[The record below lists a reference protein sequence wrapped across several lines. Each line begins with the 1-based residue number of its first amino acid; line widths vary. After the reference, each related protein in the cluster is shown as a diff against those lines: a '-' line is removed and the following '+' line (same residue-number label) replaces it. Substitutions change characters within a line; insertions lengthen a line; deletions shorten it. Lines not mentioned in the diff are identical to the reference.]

1 MHYLKKT
8 TLRINTMTNLD
19 ILGLAASVFTTSS
32 QIPQAIRTYKTR
44 DVSGISLPTY
54 VIITIGLMLWL
65 TYGIIK
71 NDLPLIVA
79 NSTMVLL
86 TFAIAMMK
94 VVFEKNPA

>member
-1 MHYLKKT
+1 
-8 TLRINTMTNLD
+8 MTDLD

-44 DVSGISLPTY
+44 DVSGISLSTY
-54 VIITIGLMLWL
+54 VIITIGLLLWL

-86 TFAIAMMK
+86 TIVITIMK
-94 VVFEKNPA
+94 VVFEKK

>member
-8 TLRINTMTNLD
+8 IKAITMTNLD
-19 ILGLAASVFTTSS
+19 LLGLAASIFTTSS
-32 QIPQAIRTYKTR
+32 QIPQVIRTYKTR
-44 DVSGISLPTY
+44 DVSGISLSTY
-54 VIITIGLMLWL
+54 VIITIGLLLWL

-86 TFAIAMMK
+86 TFAIALMK
-94 VVFEKNPA
+94 VVFEKSS

>member
-8 TLRINTMTNLD
+8 IQHTTIMTNLD
-19 ILGLAASVFTTSS
+19 ILGLVASFFTTSS
-32 QIPQAIRTYKTR
+32 QIPQVIRTYKTR
-44 DVSGISLPTY
+44 DVSGISLSTY
-54 VIITIGLMLWL
+54 VIITIGLLLWL

-86 TFAIAMMK
+86 TFSITIMK
-94 VVFEKNPA
+94 LIFEKNS